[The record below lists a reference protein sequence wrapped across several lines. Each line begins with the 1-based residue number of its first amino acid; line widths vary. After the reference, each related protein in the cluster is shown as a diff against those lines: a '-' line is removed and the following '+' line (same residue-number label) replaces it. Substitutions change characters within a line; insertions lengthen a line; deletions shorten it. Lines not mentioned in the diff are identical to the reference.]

1 MRALLEITAWWV
13 ILVLVWIAT
22 LTAVTVQEL
31 VAAGVLAVPC
41 AVLARLGRQATG
53 IHWPMRAVWF
63 RWPLRLPW
71 AVLHDTVAVLA
82 LAFRRDNPQD
92 DRFSE
97 VPLPDQDSDS
107 VRAAQDAAAT
117 VLLSSAPGSVVV
129 DADEDRLLVHELP
142 IGSTDLDRAVRR

>member
-1 MRALLEITAWWV
+1 VRALLEITAWWA

-22 LTAVTVQEL
+22 LTAVSVQEL

-41 AVLARLGRQATG
+41 AVLARLGRQATD
-53 IHWPMRAVWF
+53 IHWPMRTTWL

-71 AVLHDTVAVLA
+71 AVLHDTAAVLA
-82 LAFRRDNPQD
+82 LAVRRDRPEED
-92 DRFSE
+92 TFRE
-97 VPLPDQDSDS
+97 VPLADQDSPS
-107 VRAAQDAAAT
+107 LQPGQEAVAT
-117 VLLSSAPGSVVV
+117 ALLSAAPGSVVV